1 MVQVNQSD
9 THTKQIRRIVVFAIV
24 IAVVSAVILGALV
37 IWRETETMRRWTPLV
52 LTIEFGLVVI
62 LMWAIASSYL
72 QERKRDRSMDKL
84 RTADLAVTACPD
96 YWTTSS
102 ATNGDVICTNVFKHP
117 SDPTVSYT
125 IQGTSTSTGTR
136 NINLSSYDGHTVK
149 EVCDLAK
156 TQVAAPWSAV
166 YPMCDSV

>member
-9 THTKQIRRIVVFAIV
+9 TRARQVKRIVAFAIV
-24 IAVVSAVILGALV
+24 IAIVSAIILAALI
-37 IWRETETMRRWTPLV
+37 IWRQTEAMQRWTPLV

-62 LMWAIASSYL
+62 LLWSIASSWR
-72 QERKRDRSMDKL
+72 QERKRNRSMDRL
-84 RTADLAVTACPD
+84 RTSDLAVTACPD

-102 ATNGDVICTNVFKHP
+102 ASNGDVICTNVFKSP
-117 SDPTVSYT
+117 SDPKVTYT
-125 IQGTSTSTGTR
+125 IQGTSRSPGAR

-166 YPMCDSV
+166 HPMCAN